1 MGASVIAV
9 SPVTP
14 SLPGLPFEQLATVEQ
29 PATRLLASVANI
41 PANLLIMVANIPYYE
56 SLALQEYAYALGPGG
71 RDPGGAGMGSPVGHR
86 GERWA
91 SIRAPT
97 TGQTMYYAAGGT
109 GSWWREDYDG
119 NTWGWD
125 NGNWPQMAAI
135 AHAILPTAFAL
146 PIVQQLEVF
155 AEAEYIAGANVNC
168 EFNCADVLGYLGRWL
183 MFSTP
188 LTACLPE
195 RRYPDTVNAYN
206 PDDPDNPIQ
215 PFWAGDDQVRTWN
228 RWWPCKRSPTILCKI
243 RVKTR

>member
-1 MGASVIAV
+1 MR
-9 SPVTP
+9 TP
-14 SLPGLPFEQLATVEQ
+14 SG
-29 PATRLLASVANI
+29 RVA
-41 PANLLIMVANIPYYE
+41 
-56 SLALQEYAYALGPGG
+56 
-71 RDPGGAGMGSPVGHR
+71 RPVGCR
-86 GERWA
+86 DGFPCRPPWRTVG
-91 SIRAPT
+91 SSRAPRSGT
-97 TGQTMYYAAGGT
+97 EDDLYAVGGT

-188 LTACLPE
+188 LTDAACRNHLP
-195 RRYPDTVNAYN
+195 RHR
-206 PDDPDNPIQ
+206 
-215 PFWAGDDQVRTWN
+215 
-228 RWWPCKRSPTILCKI
+228 
-243 RVKTR
+243 

>member
-1 MGASVIAV
+1 MR
-9 SPVTP
+9 TP
-14 SLPGLPFEQLATVEQ
+14 SGRAAQTGGVPGWVPLSATEENGAVDGPQTGQL
-29 PATRLLASVANI
+29 
-41 PANLLIMVANIPYYE
+41 
-56 SLALQEYAYALGPGG
+56 YAL
-71 RDPGGAGMGSPVGHR
+71 
-86 GERWA
+86 
-91 SIRAPT
+91 
-97 TGQTMYYAAGGT
+97 GGT

-188 LTACLPE
+188 LTDLLAGTHLP
-195 RRYPDTVNAYN
+195 RHR
-206 PDDPDNPIQ
+206 
-215 PFWAGDDQVRTWN
+215 
-228 RWWPCKRSPTILCKI
+228 
-243 RVKTR
+243 